1 MRFQQGKLVEEADL
15 LTRERLCIGL
25 TTFEVM
31 LDRIRTFLLEDPI
44 WTSLSS
50 SAVSQHLSPL
60 ANIDDTHD
68 FHRIWSALQFAYC
81 LPTRNENDMNVE
93 QLYGEGLNFAGCTII
108 RLLNEHRKFET
119 YDFTYHLFKINRS
132 DQKEDEV
139 KNVVK
144 RKFSFVSLFF
154 LHFSSI
160 SRCRFLPNES
170 ENFKFLINKYLL
182 V

>member
-1 MRFQQGKLVEEADL
+1 
-15 LTRERLCIGL
+15 
-25 TTFEVM
+25 M
-31 LDRIRTFLLEDPI
+31 LDRIRTFLLEDPV
-44 WTSLSS
+44 WTNHSS
-50 SAVSQHLSPL
+50 SAMSQNISPL

-68 FHRIWSALQFAYC
+68 FHRIWSALQFVYC
-81 LPTRNENDMNVE
+81 LPLRHEHEMNVE

-139 KNVVK
+139 KNVVSNMK
-144 RKFSFVSLFF
+144 GISSKKTSILFSLSLYQHLQNVF
-154 LHFSSI
+154 
-160 SRCRFLPNES
+160 
-170 ENFKFLINKYLL
+170 ENFKFSINKSSH

>member
-1 MRFQQGKLVEEADL
+1 MTDHDIDSSPSFYLQQGKLVEEADL

-31 LDRIRTFLLEDPI
+31 LERIRSFLLEDPT
-44 WTSLSS
+44 WNHNSS
-50 SAVSQHLSPL
+50 STMSQNMSPL
-60 ANIDDTHD
+60 SNIDDTHD
-68 FHRIWSALQFAYC
+68 FHRIWSALQFVYC

-119 YDFTYHLFKINRS
+119 YDFAYHLFKINRS

-139 KNVVK
+139 KHVVGAK
-144 RKFSFVSLFF
+144 KFIDFNLMQ
-154 LHFSSI
+154 LLSSV
-160 SRCRFLPNES
+160 
-170 ENFKFLINKYLL
+170 LL
-182 V
+182 VSADIY

>member
-1 MRFQQGKLVEEADL
+1 
-15 LTRERLCIGL
+15 
-25 TTFEVM
+25 M
-31 LDRIRTFLLEDPI
+31 LERIRTFLLEDPV
-44 WTSLSS
+44 WTSHSS

-81 LPTRNENDMNVE
+81 LPTRNENDMSVE
-93 QLYGEGLNFAGCTII
+93 QLYGEGLNFAGCTLI

-139 KNVVK
+139 KNVVRRNIEFWTP
-144 RKFSFVSLFF
+144 RKSFFSVL
-154 LHFSSI
+154 
-160 SRCRFLPNES
+160 SRYQFLPNAS
-170 ENFKFLINKYLL
+170 ENFKS
-182 V
+182 